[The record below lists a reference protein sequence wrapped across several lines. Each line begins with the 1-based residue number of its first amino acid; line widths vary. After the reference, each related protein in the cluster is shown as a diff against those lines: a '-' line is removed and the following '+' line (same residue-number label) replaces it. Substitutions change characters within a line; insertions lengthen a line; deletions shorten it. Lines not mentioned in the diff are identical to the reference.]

1 MRNHYK
7 YIPSFLY
14 KQEADY
20 LYSKLLTDIPWR
32 QVKYFKP
39 ERGLITTPRLTWV
52 SGFHQKDFYSLS
64 FPQKIM
70 PNSIPEF
77 LLPLKD
83 LIEEAYNLRFNYILF
98 SLYRDENDS
107 IAYHSDDEKFLGSS
121 PNVASLTLG
130 QERIFSLK
138 NKLTKE
144 KQDFHLT
151 HGDLFIM
158 QGNCQSDYMHSVP
171 KQKHK
176 LNPRISLTF
185 RNVLN
190 ESGSYNYYKY
200 NYLNTVI

>member
-1 MRNHYK
+1 MSNHYK
-7 YIPSFLY
+7 YIPEFLY
-14 KQEADY
+14 KKEADF

-39 ERGLITTPRLTWV
+39 DRGLITTPRLTWV
-52 SGFHQKDFYSLS
+52 CGFHQDDFYQLS

-77 LLPLKD
+77 LLPLKQ
-83 LIEEAYNLRFNYILF
+83 LIEETYSLSFNYILF

-107 IAYHSDDEKFLGSS
+107 ITFHSDDEKFLGTS
-121 PNVASLTLG
+121 PSVVSLTLG

-138 NKLTKE
+138 NKVTRQ
-144 KQDFHLT
+144 KQDFYLT

-158 QGNCQSDYMHSVP
+158 QNNCQKDFLHSVP
-171 KQKHK
+171 KQKEK

-200 NYLNTVI
+200 NYLNTII